1 MDNAL
6 DTGLTPPKLSL
17 GLKPIV
23 LALAMPFGMTVGS
36 AASAAN
42 FTVTN
47 LNDAGLGSL
56 RQAIAD
62 ANAAPGADTITFA
75 AGLSGSITLTT
86 GQLTVTDSV
95 TIQGPGSNVLT
106 VSGNNA
112 SRVLELYSGLALLD
126 ITISGL
132 TIAHGFASTGAGIA
146 NFDEI
151 LTLDDVT
158 LADNHATSDGGALWL
173 DGFSMVVTVRNSVI
187 TGNTAGQDGGG
198 VYVEDTGGPMLFQN
212 TVISNNQAGRHG
224 GGIYF
229 YDPDQSI
236 TIDSSTISGNVAGQ
250 RGGGIYLY
258 GTDGGSFTIRNS
270 TISGN
275 QAQRGGG
282 IYLYDPRHPV
292 AIENSTISGNTATLG
307 NGGGLNVNS
316 HNGLRLTHVTV
327 AGNTASGQGGG
338 FFHDGGTTTLVNALF
353 AGNSAASPA
362 DGHDIFNN
370 ATLNAQN
377 SLIQNAPAGTINGTN
392 TANLLAVAP
401 LLGPLANNGG
411 PTLTQALL
419 VGSPAI
425 NAGTGSGVLTTDQRG
440 TGFARTSGAA
450 PDIGAFERQAA
461 PAAHQVPTLS
471 QWVLGL
477 LAGLLAWGARTRGRL
492 RRQP

>member
-1 MDNAL
+1 MLAIVFVKHDKPFTRPN
-6 DTGLTPPKLSL
+6 PPHGQRTRYRAHAPQLSL

-23 LALAMPFGMTVGS
+23 LALAMSFGMTVGS

-95 TIQGPGSNVLT
+95 TIQGPGSSVLT

-132 TIAHGFASTGAGIA
+132 TIAHGFASIGAGIA
-146 NFDEI
+146 NVDEI

-212 TVISNNQAGRHG
+212 TVFSNNQAGRHG

-229 YDPDQSI
+229 YDPDQSV

-250 RGGGIYLY
+250 QGGGIFVYD
-258 GTDGGSFTIRNS
+258 TNGGPFTVRNS

-275 QAQRGGG
+275 QAQ
-282 IYLYDPRHPV
+282 PP
-292 AIENSTISGNTATLG
+292 
-307 NGGGLNVNS
+307 
-316 HNGLRLTHVTV
+316 
-327 AGNTASGQGGG
+327 
-338 FFHDGGTTTLVNALF
+338 
-353 AGNSAASPA
+353 AASYKPVMQSSRRMA
-362 DGHDIFNN
+362 
-370 ATLNAQN
+370 
-377 SLIQNAPAGTINGTN
+377 
-392 TANLLAVAP
+392 
-401 LLGPLANNGG
+401 
-411 PTLTQALL
+411 
-419 VGSPAI
+419 
-425 NAGTGSGVLTTDQRG
+425 
-440 TGFARTSGAA
+440 GAA
-450 PDIGAFERQAA
+450 CRHLRWAGAMAA
-461 PAAHQVPTLS
+461 S
-471 QWVLGL
+471 SVLVSEAFSRFNPHL
-477 LAGLLAWGARTRGRL
+477 PSAD
-492 RRQP
+492 